1 MKTVIAPIKHE
12 KAFQEMLL
20 ARGVEDTRG
29 VGLLRA
35 LMACA
40 RLLEVIAD
48 HDLQEVGLSMPR
60 MRLLFW
66 LHAKEQRGDMEGI
79 SPSQLSHYQHIS
91 KNTVSSLLASLE
103 EQGLIERALS
113 SEDKRS
119 FQIRLTQAGRTLVHT
134 TLPKH
139 GSFLTKVFSTLTAE
153 EQKTLA
159 KSLHKLRESLIKQV
173 EQCDLGSYKTSP
185 E

>member
-1 MKTVIAPIKHE
+1 MKTVIEPTKRE
-12 KAFQEMLL
+12 KALQEVLL

-29 VGLLRA
+29 VGLMRA
-35 LMACA
+35 LMASA

-48 HDLQEVGLSMPR
+48 HDLQAVGLSVPR
-60 MRLLFW
+60 IRLLFW
-66 LHAKEQRGDMEGI
+66 LHAEEQRGNMDGL
-79 SPSQLSHYQHIS
+79 SPSKLSHYQHIS

-103 EQGLIERALS
+103 EQGLIERTLS

-119 FQIRLTQAGRTLVHT
+119 FKIRLTRAGRALIHS

-139 GSFLTKVFSTLTAE
+139 SSFLTQAFSELTAE
-153 EQKTLA
+153 EQKALM
-159 KSLHKLRESLIKQV
+159 KLLYKLRQSLLKQV
-173 EQCDLGSYKTSP
+173 ERCDLDSYKTSS